1 VWQLIKEALGILN
14 VIGMPTVIAWALY
27 DRRRIRNEGKQGE
40 LEVQEAEATLPNRV
54 KTSSVVTLEAELL
67 ALSRTFEMDREAKE
81 RTIAF
86 QAQQLSEARRDIAER
101 EAVIDSLREKVAGL
115 QRQVNAVT
123 SELADVHRQLDR
135 VTRNNPQ
142 QQK

>member
-1 VWQLIKEALGILN
+1 MWEPIKELLAILN
-14 VIGMPTVIAWALY
+14 VIGLPTVIAWALY

-40 LEVQEAEATLPNRV
+40 LQVQEAEATLPNRV

-86 QAQQLSEARRDIAER
+86 YAQQLAEARRDIEER
-101 EAVIDSLREKVAGL
+101 DAVIDSLREKVVGL

-123 SELADVHRQLDR
+123 TELADVHRQLDR
-135 VTRNNPQ
+135 MSPQ
-142 QQK
+142 QDK